1 MIGSDLLVSGKLVPG
16 VSDSTKLEYIRYS
29 ISLYCEK
36 LGMIV
41 HHVAPELVVQK
52 VSRHMRGEQI
62 EQNPTIGTLKRMI
75 IIMDNSN
82 V

>member
-1 MIGSDLLVSGKLVPG
+1 M
-16 VSDSTKLEYIRYS
+16 IRYS

-52 VSRHMRGEQI
+52 VSRHMGGKQI
-62 EQNPTIGTLKRMI
+62 EQNPTIGTLKRMV
-75 IIMDNSN
+75 DNDN
-82 V
+82 L